1 MQLMRALI
9 LVLQLKF
16 YGGKKMNNFELKQG
30 NTGGCCVPSAKINL
44 DVAKSPNKELP
55 IAIIGAGPV
64 GLAAAAHLANIGERF
79 ILIESGHS
87 VGSNILKWG
96 HVRLFSPWQYNI
108 DKIAKIILE
117 NHAWKVPVLDNLPLG
132 SELVNDYLK
141 PLANVPEIKPYLSL
155 NTKVVSISKKGLDK
169 MKSANRDKSSFVLY
183 VEQNGMSKRIEARA
197 VIDATGTWSQP
208 NPINAD
214 SIWTKEEKELK
225 QHIYY
230 GIPDI
235 KGEHK
240 DIYKGKRVAVVGGGH
255 SAINTILEL
264 SQLDDDVEITWIM
277 RKKSVEDA
285 YGGED
290 KDALEARGELG
301 SRIHQ
306 LVDVGQVKV
315 YTPFFIHQI
324 NKTNAGI
331 AITGESE
338 GSEETLSPVDEII
351 ANTGSRPDFSF
362 EREIRLNTDTATES
376 VEALAPLIDPNLH
389 SCGTVRPHGEEI
401 LRQPEKDFYIVGMKS
416 YGRAPTFL
424 MATGYEQARSIVA
437 HLTGDFES
445 ARKVELDLPQ
455 TGVCSVNLTTKEIDQ
470 SCCGAEVSKC

>member
-1 MQLMRALI
+1 MKNI
-9 LVLQLKF
+9 
-16 YGGKKMNNFELKQG
+16 ELKQV
-30 NTGGCCVPSAKINL
+30 TSGGCCGPATKKYL
-44 DVAKSPNKELP
+44 DVASTLNKELP

-79 ILIESGHS
+79 ILIESGDS
-87 VGSNILKWG
+87 VGSNILNWG

-108 DKIAKIILE
+108 DKIAKKVLE
-117 NHAWKVPVLDNLPLG
+117 DHAWKAPVLDDLPLG
-132 SELVNDYLK
+132 SELVNNYLI
-141 PLANVPEIKPYLSL
+141 PLANLPEIKPFLLL
-155 NTKVVSISKKGLDK
+155 NTKVDFISKKGLDK
-169 MKSANRDKSSFVLY
+169 MKSANREKSSFVLY
-183 VEQNGMSKRIEARA
+183 LEQNGVSKRMEARA
-197 VIDATGTWSQP
+197 VIDATGTWSHP

-214 SIWTKEEKELK
+214 NVWTKEEKELK

-235 KGEHK
+235 KGEQK
-240 DIYKGKRVAVVGGGH
+240 GKYKGKRVAVVGGGH

-264 SQLDDDVEITWIM
+264 SQLDDDVEISWIM
-277 RKKSVEDA
+277 RKKTVEDA

-306 LVDVGQVKV
+306 LVDAGQVKI
-315 YTPFFIHQI
+315 YTSFFIHQL
-324 NKTNAGI
+324 NKTKDGI

-338 GSEETLSPVDEII
+338 GVEQTLSTFDEII

-362 EREIRLNTDTATES
+362 EREIRLNIDTATES

-424 MATGYEQARSIVA
+424 MATGYEQVRSIVA

-445 ARKVELDLPQ
+445 AKKVELDLPE
-455 TGVCSVNLTTKEIDQ
+455 TGVCSVSLVTQNSAQ
-470 SCCGAEVSKC
+470 SCCGTEVSNC

>member
-1 MQLMRALI
+1 
-9 LVLQLKF
+9 
-16 YGGKKMNNFELKQG
+16 MNNIELKQV
-30 NTGGCCVPSAKINL
+30 NTGGCCGTSAKINEN
-44 DVAKSPNKELP
+44 VAKLSDKKLP

-64 GLAAAAHLANIGERF
+64 GLAAAAHLAFIGERF
-79 ILIESGHS
+79 ILLESGDS
-87 VGSNILKWG
+87 VGRNILNWG

-108 DKIAKIILE
+108 DKVAKKTLE
-117 NHAWKVPVLDNLPLG
+117 NHGWIAPVLDQLPLG
-132 SELVNDYLK
+132 RELVNEYLK
-141 PLANVPEIKPYLSL
+141 PLSNLPEIQPFLSL
-155 NTKVVSISKKGLDK
+155 NTSVVSISKKGLDK
-169 MKSANRDKSSFVLY
+169 MKTANRENSSFVIY
-183 VEQNGMSKRIEARA
+183 IEQNGMSKRIEARA

-214 SIWTKEEKELK
+214 SIWTKEERELK

-235 KGEHK
+235 QGEHK
-240 DIYKGKRVAVVGGGH
+240 ERYKNKRVAVVGGGH

-264 SQLDDDVEITWIM
+264 SQLNDEVEITWIM
-277 RKKSVEDA
+277 RKKNVEDA

-306 LVDVGQVKV
+306 LVDAGQVKV
-315 YTPFFIHQI
+315 YTPFLIHHLL
-324 NKTNAGI
+324 KTNDGI
-331 AITGESE
+331 GITGESNGNE
-338 GSEETLSPVDEII
+338 ITLSPVDEII

-362 EREIRLNTDTATES
+362 IREIRLSIDTATES

-389 SCGTVRPHGEEI
+389 SCGTVRPHGEEV

-424 MATGYEQARSIVA
+424 MATGYEQVRSIVA
-437 HLTGDFES
+437 HLSGDFES
-445 ARKVELDLPQ
+445 AKKVELELPE
-455 TGVCSVNLTTKEIDQ
+455 TGVCSINLTSQNSTQ
-470 SCCGAEVSKC
+470 SCCGTEASKC